1 MARLTFT
8 GGIHPYDGKAL
19 SKDKPI
25 QDILPGRELA
35 YPLSQHIGAP
45 AKPVVAKGDR
55 VLAGQ
60 KLAEGGGFVSAPI
73 HASVSGT
80 VKSRHPGRRWGGRR

>member
-1 MARLTFT
+1 MHKLTFV
-8 GGIHPYDGKAL
+8 GGIHPYDGKDL

-25 QDILPGRELA
+25 QVCMPGKELA

-45 AKPVVAKGDR
+45 AGPLVAKGDR

-60 KLAEGGGFVSAPI
+60 KIAICLGSHTCLGI
-73 HASVSGT
+73 
-80 VKSRHPGRRWGGRR
+80 RHGKGYRAQACGHR

>member
-1 MARLTFT
+1 MTFV
-8 GGIHPYDGKAL
+8 GGIHPYDGKDL

-25 QDILPGRELA
+25 RDVLPGNILA

-45 AKPVVAKGDR
+45 AKAIAAKGDR

-60 KLAEGGGFVSAPI
+60 
-73 HASVSGT
+73 
-80 VKSRHPGRRWGGRR
+80 